1 MSPVG
6 PHGTRGR
13 RNIADKRRLLQYW
26 RTNAQPELAMTL
38 THSLAQL
45 QKEHVVLELEC
56 IDRMYL
62 NAYVPKLTSEAGIA
76 AFCRGYLGH
85 RFASTK
91 QAVQMTTR
99 FVKSIESFLQR
110 EGLELV
116 RFKKG
121 QRKDNILQQKLRTF
135 KKQEG
140 VIFVGVAQE
149 KVRVPRTTRKAL
161 PGGGTIPWI
170 IYSTAMVNVYY
181 FYCRDQDFGPF
192 FLKFCS
198 YFPYSAKLCLN
209 GHEYL
214 KCQLA
219 HRGIAF
225 EAMDNGLLSCADLH
239 AAQRIS
245 DRLSHT
251 KIDACFRK
259 WLARLPHPYSAQDR
273 KAGYRYDL
281 SVLQAEFSLTQV
293 WDRPTHGRCFFEE
306 VIRENIDLGRPEQ
319 VQLIFARK
327 MQRKTATDGRCRTRI
342 ITEGVVPSLH
352 VYYKNTHLKQYH
364 KEGRGLRTETT
375 INNTY
380 DFGVGRR
387 LKNLDALRR
396 IGFAAN
402 RRVLQVE
409 QLTHDCHI
417 GAEAFNKLQKPAEVD
432 GHHVSALPFGQERVQ
447 ALLTV
452 LVLFCLQPEG
462 FRNRQ
467 LRPLLAQWLAIPES
481 KISPGRMSYDLRRLR
496 LHGLIE
502 RLPKTQRYRLT
513 TFGLKSALFY
523 SRAYQ
528 RLLRRGLSELH
539 DPRLSESSA
548 LAGSFAMFQKSLDA
562 FAAEKMAA

>member
-1 MSPVG
+1 M
-6 PHGTRGR
+6 
-13 RNIADKRRLLQYW
+13 K
-26 RTNAQPELAMTL
+26 L

-62 NAYVPKLTSEAGIA
+62 NAYVPKLTSEGGIA

-91 QAVQMTTR
+91 QAVAMTQA
-99 FVKSIESFLQR
+99 FVKSIETFIQR

-121 QRKDNILQQKLRTF
+121 QRKDAVLQPKLRRF

-149 KVRVPRTTRKAL
+149 KVRVPRTTRKAC

-219 HRGIAF
+219 QRGIAF
-225 EAMDNGLLSCADLH
+225 QALDNGLLACADLP
-239 AAQRIS
+239 AAQRLCDGLS
-245 DRLSHT
+245 DT
-251 KIDACFRK
+251 QIDAFFRK

-273 KAGYRYDL
+273 RAGYRYDL

-293 WDRPTHGRCFFEE
+293 WDRPVHGRCFFEE

-342 ITEGVVPSLH
+342 VTEGVVPSLH

-364 KEGRGLRTETT
+364 KRQPQGAGLRTETT

-387 LKNLDALRR
+387 LKNLAALRQ

-417 GAEAFNKLQKPAEVD
+417 GAQAFDQLQKPAEVD
-432 GHHVSALPFGQERVQ
+432 GQHVSALPFGQERVQ
-447 ALLTV
+447 ALLAV
-452 LVLFCLQPEG
+452 LLLFCLQPQG

-467 LRPLLAQWLAIPES
+467 LRPLLAQLLGLAES
-481 KISPGRMSYDLRRLR
+481 QIRPGRMSYDLRRLR

-502 RLPKTQRYRLT
+502 RIPKTQRYRLT
-513 TFGLKSALFY
+513 TFGLKTALFY

-528 RLLRRGLSELH
+528 RLVRRGLSELH
-539 DPRLSESSA
+539 DPHPLPSST
-548 LAGSFAMFQKSLDA
+548 LAADYAKFQNALDA
-562 FAAEKMAA
+562 YVAEKIAA

>member
-1 MSPVG
+1 MK
-6 PHGTRGR
+6 
-13 RNIADKRRLLQYW
+13 I
-26 RTNAQPELAMTL
+26 

-62 NAYVPKLTSEAGIA
+62 NAYQPKLTTGGGIA
-76 AFCRGYLGH
+76 AFCRGYLGY

-91 QAVQMTTR
+91 QAVQRTTQ
-99 FVKSIESFLQR
+99 FVSAIEAFIQR

-116 RFKKG
+116 HFKKG
-121 QRKDNILQQKLRTF
+121 QRKDGVLQQKLRNF
-135 KKQEG
+135 KKAEG

-149 KVRVPRTTRKAL
+149 KVRVPRTTRKRTES
-161 PGGGTIPWI
+161 GGTIPWI
-170 IYSTAMVNVYY
+170 IYSTAMVNCYY

-198 YFPYSAKLCLN
+198 YFPYPAKLCLN

-219 HRGIAF
+219 QRGIAF
-225 EAMDNGLLSCADLH
+225 EAMDNGLLCCADLK

-245 DRLSHT
+245 DALSDT
-251 KIDACFRK
+251 KINAFFRK

-293 WDRPTHGRCFFEE
+293 WDRATHGRCFFEE

-387 LKNLDALRR
+387 LKNLPALRQ
-396 IGFAAN
+396 IGLDAN

-417 GAEAFNKLQKPAEVD
+417 GAQAFDQLQKPAEVD
-432 GHHVSALPFGQERVQ
+432 GQHVSALPFGQERVQ

-467 LRPLLAQWLAIPES
+467 LRPLLAQLLGLSES
-481 KISPGRMSYDLRRLR
+481 QISPGRMSYDLRRLR
-496 LHGLIE
+496 LHRLIE
-502 RLPKTQRYRLT
+502 RVPKTQRYRLT
-513 TFGLKSALFY
+513 AFGLKTALFY
-523 SRAYQ
+523 SRTYQ

-539 DPRLSESSA
+539 APRLSESST
-548 LAGSFAMFQKSLDA
+548 LAIDFAKFQKALDA
-562 FAAEKMAA
+562 YIAEKLAA

>member
-1 MSPVG
+1 MKV
-6 PHGTRGR
+6 T
-13 RNIADKRRLLQYW
+13 K
-26 RTNAQPELAMTL
+26 
-38 THSLAQL
+38 SLAQL
-45 QKEHVVLELEC
+45 QKEHVMMELEC
-56 IDRMYL
+56 IDRLYL
-62 NAYVPKLTSEAGIA
+62 NAYVPQLTSEAGIS

-85 RFASTK
+85 RFAWTK
-91 QAVQMTTR
+91 QAVAMTEA
-99 FVKSIESFLQR
+99 FLKSIQAFIQR

-116 RFKKG
+116 RFQKG
-121 QRKDNILQQKLRTF
+121 QRKDHVLQNKLRAF
-135 KKQEG
+135 KKEEG

-149 KVRVPRTTRKAL
+149 KVRVPRTTRKRLEA
-161 PGGGTIPWI
+161 GGTIPWI
-170 IYSTAMVNVYY
+170 IYSTAMINVYY
-181 FYCRDQDFGPF
+181 FYCRDKDFGPF

-219 HRGIAF
+219 QRNIAF
-225 EAMDNGLLSCADLH
+225 QAMDNGLLSCADSK

-245 DRLSHT
+245 DGLSDT
-251 KIDACFRK
+251 KIEAFFRK

-273 KAGYRYDL
+273 QAGYRYDL

-293 WDRPTHGRCFFEE
+293 WDRAVHGRCFFEE
-306 VIRENIDLGRPEQ
+306 VIRENIDLGRPQQ

-327 MQRKTATDGRCRTRI
+327 RQRKTATDGRCRTRI
-342 ITEGVVPSLH
+342 ITEGVVPSRH

-387 LKNLDALRR
+387 LKNLATLRQ
-396 IGFAAN
+396 IGMAAN
-402 RRVLQVE
+402 RRVLEVE

-417 GAEAFNKLQKPAEVD
+417 GAQAFAKLQKPAEVD
-432 GHHVSALPFGQERVQ
+432 GQHVSALPFGQERVQ

-462 FRNRQ
+462 FRHRQ
-467 LRPLLAQWLAIPES
+467 LRPLLAQLLGTPETQM
-481 KISPGRMSYDLRRLR
+481 SPGRMSYDLRRLR
-496 LHGLIE
+496 LHGLIK
-502 RLPKTQRYRLT
+502 RIAKTQRYRLT
-513 TFGLKSALFY
+513 TFGLKTALFY
-523 SRAYQ
+523 SRTHQ

-539 DPRLSESSA
+539 DPRTAESSA
-548 LAGSFAMFQKSLDA
+548 LALDFAKFKKTLDA
-562 FAAEKMAA
+562 YTAEKMAA

>member
-1 MSPVG
+1 MK
-6 PHGTRGR
+6 
-13 RNIADKRRLLQYW
+13 I
-26 RTNAQPELAMTL
+26 

-62 NAYVPKLTSEAGIA
+62 NAYQPKLTTGGGIA
-76 AFCRGYLGH
+76 AFCRGYLGY

-91 QAVQMTTR
+91 QAVQRTTQ
-99 FVKSIESFLQR
+99 FVSAIEAFIQR

-116 RFKKG
+116 HFKKG
-121 QRKDNILQQKLRTF
+121 QRKDGVLQQKLRNF
-135 KKQEG
+135 KKAEG

-149 KVRVPRTTRKAL
+149 KVRVPRTTRKRTES
-161 PGGGTIPWI
+161 GGTIPWI
-170 IYSTAMVNVYY
+170 IYSSAMVNCYY

-198 YFPYSAKLCLN
+198 YFPYPAKLCLN

-219 HRGIAF
+219 QRGIAF
-225 EAMDNGLLSCADLH
+225 EAMDNGLLCCADLK

-245 DRLSHT
+245 DGLSDT
-251 KIDACFRK
+251 KINAFFRK

-293 WDRPTHGRCFFEE
+293 WDRATHGRCFFEE

-387 LKNLDALRR
+387 LKNLPALRQ
-396 IGFAAN
+396 IGLEAN

-417 GAEAFNKLQKPAEVD
+417 GAQAFDQLQKPAEVD
-432 GHHVSALPFGQERVQ
+432 GQHVSALPFGQERVQ

-467 LRPLLAQWLAIPES
+467 LRPLLAQLLGLSES
-481 KISPGRMSYDLRRLR
+481 QISPERMSYDLRRLR
-496 LHGLIE
+496 LHRLIE
-502 RLPKTQRYRLT
+502 RVPKTQRYRLT
-513 TFGLKSALFY
+513 AFGLKPALFY
-523 SRAYQ
+523 SRTYQ

-539 DPRLSESSA
+539 DPRLSESST
-548 LAGSFAMFQKSLDA
+548 LAIDFAKFQKALDTYI
-562 FAAEKMAA
+562 AEKLAA

>member
-1 MSPVG
+1 MK
-6 PHGTRGR
+6 
-13 RNIADKRRLLQYW
+13 I
-26 RTNAQPELAMTL
+26 
-38 THSLAQL
+38 THRLAQL
-45 QKEHVVLELEC
+45 QQEHVVMELEG

-62 NAYVPKLTSEAGIA
+62 NAYVPQLTSERGIA

-91 QAVQMTTR
+91 QAVAMTEA
-99 FVKSIESFLQR
+99 FVKSIQAFVRE

-116 RFKKG
+116 RFQKG
-121 QRKDNILQQKLRTF
+121 QRKDDIMKARLRRF
-135 KKQEG
+135 KKPEG
-140 VIFVGVAQE
+140 VVFVGVAQE
-149 KVRVPRTTRKAL
+149 KVRVPRTTRIRVAS
-161 PGGGTIPWI
+161 GGTIPWI
-170 IYSTAMVNVYY
+170 IYSTALVNVYY
-181 FYCRDQDFGPF
+181 FYCQDRDFGPF

-198 YFPYSAKLCLN
+198 YFPYGAKLCLN

-219 HRGIAF
+219 QRGIAF
-225 EAMDNGLLSCADLH
+225 AALDNGLLSCADVP
-239 AAQRIS
+239 AAQRIC
-245 DRLSHT
+245 DGLSAP
-251 KIDACFRK
+251 KIEAFFRK
-259 WLARLPHPYSAQDR
+259 WLARLPHPYSAKDR
-273 KAGYRYDL
+273 RAGYRYDL
-281 SVLQAEFSLTQV
+281 SILQAEFSLTQI
-293 WDRPTHGRCFFEE
+293 WDRAVYGRCFFEE

-319 VQLIFARK
+319 VQLIFGRK
-327 MQRKTATDGRCRTRI
+327 MQRKTATDDRCRTRI

-364 KEGRGLRTETT
+364 KQQPQGGGLRTETT

-387 LKNLDALRR
+387 LKNLAALRQ

-402 RRVLQVE
+402 RRVLEVE

-417 GAEAFNKLQKPAEVD
+417 GAQAFDQLQKPAEVD
-432 GHHVSALPFGQERVQ
+432 GQHASALPFGHERVQ

-467 LRPLLAQWLAIPES
+467 LRPLLAQLLGLPQS
-481 KISPGRMSYDLRRLR
+481 QISPGRMSYDLRRLR

-502 RLPKTQRYRLT
+502 RIPKTQRYRLT
-513 TFGLKSALFY
+513 TFGLKTALFY
-523 SRAYQ
+523 SRVYQ

-539 DPRLSESSA
+539 DARISDSST
-548 LAGSFAMFQKSLDA
+548 LAAIFAKFQKTLDA
-562 FAAEKMAA
+562 YVAEKMAA

>member
-1 MSPVG
+1 MK
-6 PHGTRGR
+6 
-13 RNIADKRRLLQYW
+13 I
-26 RTNAQPELAMTL
+26 

-62 NAYVPKLTSEAGIA
+62 NAYVPKLTSAGGIA

-91 QAVQMTTR
+91 QAVAMTDA
-99 FVKSIESFLQR
+99 FIKSIRDFIQR

-116 RFKKG
+116 RFQKG
-121 QRKDNILQQKLRTF
+121 QRKDDVLQQKLRRF
-135 KKQEG
+135 KKDEG
-140 VIFVGVAQE
+140 VLFVGVAQE
-149 KVRVPRTTRKAL
+149 KFRVPRTTRKAL

-170 IYSTAMVNVYY
+170 IYSTAMVNAYY
-181 FYCRDQDFGPF
+181 FYCRDRDFGPF

-219 HRGIAF
+219 QRGIAF
-225 EAMDNGLLSCADLH
+225 QAMDNGLLCCADID

-245 DRLSHT
+245 DGLSAA
-251 KIDACFRK
+251 KIDAFFRK
-259 WLARLPHPYSAQDR
+259 WLARLPHPYSAKDR

-293 WDRPTHGRCFFEE
+293 WDRATHGRCFFEE
-306 VIRENIDLGRPEQ
+306 VIRENIDLGRPQQ

-327 MQRKTATDGRCRTRI
+327 MQRKTAADGRCRTRI

-380 DFGVGRR
+380 DFAVGRR
-387 LKNLDALRR
+387 LKNLPALRQ

-409 QLTHDCHI
+409 QLTHDCHL
-417 GAEAFNKLQKPAEVD
+417 GAQAFEQLQKPAEVD
-432 GHHVSALPFGQERVQ
+432 GQHASALPFGQERVQ
-447 ALLTV
+447 ALLMA
-452 LVLFCLQPEG
+452 LVLFCLQPQG

-467 LRPLLAQWLAIPES
+467 LRPLLAQLLGISET

-502 RLPKTQRYRLT
+502 RIPKTQRYRLRP
-513 TFGLKSALFY
+513 FGLKTALFY
-523 SRAYQ
+523 SRTYQ

-539 DPRLSESSA
+539 DPRLLESSA
-548 LAGSFAMFQKSLDA
+548 LATDYAKFQNKLDA
-562 FAAEKMAA
+562 YIEDRMAA

>member
-1 MSPVG
+1 MG
-6 PHGTRGR
+6 PAGRRGTRRR
-13 RNIADKRRLLQYW
+13 RNIADKRRLLHIGA
-26 RTNAQPELAMTL
+26 TNAQPELAMKI
-38 THSLAQL
+38 THSLAEL
-45 QKEHVVLELEC
+45 QKDHVVMELEC
-56 IDRMYL
+56 IDQMYL
-62 NAYVPKLTSEAGIA
+62 NAYVPQLTSEAGIA

-91 QAVQMTTR
+91 QAVAMTQA
-99 FVKSIESFLQR
+99 FIKSIEAFIQR
-110 EGLELV
+110 EGLGLV

-121 QRKDNILQQKLRTF
+121 QRKDDVLQQKLRHF
-135 KKQEG
+135 KKKEG
-140 VIFVGVAQE
+140 VLFVGVAQE
-149 KVRVPRTTRKAL
+149 KVRVPRTTRKAC

-198 YFPYSAKLCLN
+198 YFPYSAKLCFN

-225 EAMDNGLLSCADLH
+225 QAMDNGLFSCTDIQ

-245 DRLSHT
+245 DGLSNT
-251 KIDACFRK
+251 KIDAFFRK
-259 WLARLPHPYSAQDR
+259 WLARLPHPYSPKDR

-293 WDRPTHGRCFFEE
+293 WDRPVHGRCFFEE
-306 VIRENIDLGRPEQ
+306 VIRENIDLGRPQQ

-364 KEGRGLRTETT
+364 KEGQALRTETT

-387 LKNLDALRR
+387 LKNLAALRQ

-417 GAEAFNKLQKPAEVD
+417 GAEAFDKLQQSAEVD
-432 GHHVSALPFGQERVQ
+432 GQHVSALPFGQPRVQ

-467 LRPLLAQWLAIPES
+467 LRPLLAQWLGTS
-481 KISPGRMSYDLRRLR
+481 QTQISPGRMSYDLRRLR

-502 RLPKTQRYRLT
+502 RIPKTQRYRLT
-513 TFGLKSALFY
+513 TFGLKTVLFY
-523 SRAYQ
+523 DRAYQ

-539 DPRLSESSA
+539 DPCTAESST
-548 LAGSFAMFQKSLDA
+548 LARGFVKFKKTLDA
-562 FAAEKMAA
+562 YLAEQMAA

>member
-1 MSPVG
+1 M
-6 PHGTRGR
+6 
-13 RNIADKRRLLQYW
+13 NI
-26 RTNAQPELAMTL
+26 
-38 THSLAQL
+38 THRLAQL
-45 QKEHVVLELEC
+45 QQEHVVLELEC

-62 NAYVPKLTSEAGIA
+62 NAYVPKLTSEGGIA

-91 QAVQMTTR
+91 QAVAMTDA
-99 FVKSIESFLQR
+99 FIKSIRDFIER
-110 EGLELV
+110 EGVELV
-116 RFKKG
+116 HFRKG
-121 QRKDNILQQKLRTF
+121 QRKDDVLQRKLRHF
-135 KKQEG
+135 KKDEG
-140 VIFVGVAQE
+140 VLFVGVAQE
-149 KVRVPRTTRKAL
+149 KFRVPRTTRKAL

-170 IYSTAMVNVYY
+170 MYSTALVNAYY
-181 FYCRDQDFGPF
+181 FYCRDRDFGPF

-219 HRGIAF
+219 QRGIAF
-225 EAMDNGLLSCADLH
+225 QAMDNGLLACADI
-239 AAQRIS
+239 AVAQRIS
-245 DRLSHT
+245 DGFSAT
-251 KIDACFRK
+251 KINAFFRK
-259 WLARLPHPYSAQDR
+259 WLARLPHPYSAPDR
-273 KAGYRYDL
+273 RAGYRYDL

-293 WDRPTHGRCFFEE
+293 WDRAVHGRCFFEE

-319 VQLIFARK
+319 VQLIFARQ

-380 DFGVGRR
+380 DFAVGRR
-387 LKNLDALRR
+387 LKNLPALRQ

-417 GAEAFNKLQKPAEVD
+417 GAEAFDQLQKSAEVD
-432 GHHVSALPFGQERVQ
+432 GQHASALPFGQERVQ

-452 LVLFCLQPEG
+452 LVLFCLQPQG

-467 LRPLLAQWLAIPES
+467 LRPLLAQLLGLPES

-496 LHGLIE
+496 LHGLIA
-502 RLPKTQRYRLT
+502 RIPQTQRYRLT
-513 TFGLKSALFY
+513 PFGLKTALFY

-539 DPRLSESSA
+539 DPRLLESSA
-548 LAGSFAMFQKSLDA
+548 LATHWAKFQNKLDA
-562 FAAEKMAA
+562 YIEERMAA